1 MRKRHIPALGCTE
14 ATSSPRDGM
23 HGSLRWDGH
32 PGRHP
37 HWRQTWAGGQTWAVA
52 RAASRRGP
60 RRAGQ
65 DGCVTLAFVRH
76 GQTDWNREGRLQGS
90 SDIPLNE
97 TGREQA
103 REAVTML
110 EAWTWDAVV
119 SSPLARARDTARILA
134 DGLGLP
140 LGPAYDELAE
150 RDYGPLEGTSSAA
163 AIARW
168 PDRSYPGAEPLDDV
182 VARCLRGLERIDAD
196 YPASNV
202 VVVCHGTIMK
212 YTLIRLTG
220 YPVDVVLNG
229 TVSAIE
235 RDGKGWRVLT
245 INGEP
250 VTA

>member
-1 MRKRHIPALGCTE
+1 MRPGYLSASACHGEGRCPIPWLLPSQGAAVPSQGGAASHLKDPPLPSQGARMRKRHIPALGCTE

-110 EAWTWDAVV
+110 EAWRRSEERRVGKECSKQCRSRW
-119 SSPLARARDTARILA
+119 SP
-134 DGLGLP
+134 
-140 LGPAYDELAE
+140 Y
-150 RDYGPLEGTSSAA
+150 
-163 AIARW
+163 
-168 PDRSYPGAEPLDDV
+168 
-182 VARCLRGLERIDAD
+182 
-196 YPASNV
+196 
-202 VVVCHGTIMK
+202 H
-212 YTLIRLTG
+212 
-220 YPVDVVLNG
+220 
-229 TVSAIE
+229 
-235 RDGKGWRVLT
+235 
-245 INGEP
+245 
-250 VTA
+250 